1 MEIRNLQSWVVM
13 EYKKSSNDRH
23 IGGAKGKKTNWYNNL
38 VIMYLFV
45 FHDPAMLFTYS
56 TPIPKRNTY
65 VYINIMTKEYNCT
78 VEKLHTNHDLHYWN
92 QYALVIFLH
101 VAHVSISSMFLWKA
115 GSLKVQFDIHLSPI
129 YKNSA
134 CYNFQGHNMWNY
146 YEKKNPTI

>member
-13 EYKKSSNDRH
+13 EYKKNSNDRH
-23 IGGAKGKKTNWYNNL
+23 IGDAKGKKTNWYNNL

-45 FHDPAMLFTYS
+45 FHDPSMLFTYS

-92 QYALVIFLH
+92 QYASVI
-101 VAHVSISSMFLWKA
+101 S
-115 GSLKVQFDIHLSPI
+115 
-129 YKNSA
+129 Y
-134 CYNFQGHNMWNY
+134 
-146 YEKKNPTI
+146 T